1 MKHSFIRTGLIAANL
16 FLLWS
21 LAACGLEEAMA
32 GGGSSFQEEN
42 TEALEV
48 PAMSGT
54 EEEGFGVSR
63 VTVHIAGAV
72 VHPGV
77 YELDEGSRLFDA
89 VNAAGGFN
97 GEAAEGWCNLA
108 AVLEDGRQY
117 SIPTVEEL
125 EAGSCSEQAESAAAD
140 GKIDIN
146 RAEMSELMT
155 LSGIGES
162 RAKAIIAYREEHGGF
177 KDPEEIM
184 KVSGIGE
191 GLYANI
197 RDEITVR

>member
-1 MKHSFIRTGLIAANL
+1 MKHGFIRRGLIAANL
-16 FLLWS
+16 VLSWS
-21 LAACGLEEAMA
+21 LAACGLEEAIA
-32 GGGSSFQEEN
+32 GGGSTFQEEN
-42 TEALEV
+42 TEIPGAD
-48 PAMSGT
+48 AASGT
-54 EEEGFGVSR
+54 EEEPQGISR

-77 YELDEGSRLFDA
+77 YELDAGNRLSDA
-89 VNAAGGFN
+89 VKEAGGFAE
-97 GEAAEGWCNLA
+97 GAAEGYCNLA
-108 AVLEDGRQY
+108 AVLEDGWQY
-117 SIPTVEEL
+117 TIPYEDEL
-125 EAGSCSEQAESAAAD
+125 AGGGAVSEAPAQSD

-146 RAEMSELMT
+146 RAGAGELMT

-177 KDPEEIM
+177 KDTEEIM